1 MHHERESQTFHI
13 LSLPHTMTLSD
24 AGKACLDGRCLQH
37 GKDGS
42 GADGDDH
49 QVLAVAHE
57 RSSTLESSNWSG
69 WLGNC
74 GAVGG
79 GDGRLAGRS
88 DLLDLAVGDLLD
100 GRSDGGETGRRDLL
114 NLTVGD
120 LLDGRRNDG
129 RSGSD
134 LLDLAIGDLLDGGS
148 HGDGC
153 RSRSGLLDLAIG
165 DLLDHGNRS
174 HHRCGLLDLTIANLS
189 GEGRG
194 NKGQSEDDLLDGR
207 HC

>member
-1 MHHERESQTFHI
+1 M
-13 LSLPHTMTLSD
+13 
-24 AGKACLDGRCLQH
+24 
-37 GKDGS
+37 
-42 GADGDDH
+42 
-49 QVLAVAHE
+49 
-57 RSSTLESSNWSG
+57 ESSNWSG

-79 GDGRLAGRS
+79 GDWRLAGRS
-88 DLLDLAVGDLLD
+88 DLLDLTVGDLLD
-100 GRSDGGETGRRDLL
+100 GRSDDGGTGRDLL
-114 NLTVGD
+114 DLTVGD

-134 LLDLAIGDLLDGGS
+134 LLDLAIGDLLDRS
-148 HGDGC
+148 HGDRC

-165 DLLDHGNRS
+165 DLLDHGNWS

-207 HC
+207 HCERRMRLLLLFVEE